1 MGNLAQSYL
10 AVGRHADALRLNE
23 ETLALRRST
32 LGPDHPNTLWSMN
45 NLAETYFKMG
55 RYAEALQRG
64 KETLALRQVK
74 LGPDHRETLMSMQ
87 IVADSYA
94 QLGQGADA
102 IKHYE
107 LLLSQWEKKLGADH
121 REIADRCIRLA
132 WCLAFSPDDAQTHD
146 PRRAVALAERGVK
159 LAPEEG
165 GYWRTLGVAHYRA
178 GDWQAAVTAL
188 DKAISLDKGEDDWLC
203 LNWTFLAMAH
213 WQMGDKDEARK
224 YYDQATKW
232 IEKRNTGDIVL
243 RHFQDEAAELL
254 GIKDG
259 IRK

>member
-1 MGNLAQSYL
+1 LF
-10 AVGRHADALRLNE
+10 
-23 ETLALRRST
+23 
-32 LGPDHPNTLWSMN
+32 

-55 RYAEALQRG
+55 RYTEALKFG
-64 KETLALRQVK
+64 KEALALRQAK
-74 LGPDHRETLMSMQ
+74 LGPDHRETLWSMQ

-94 QLGQGADA
+94 QLGRGAEA

-121 REIADRCIRLA
+121 RENADRSIRLA

-159 LAPEEG
+159 LAPEVG

-178 GDWQAAVTAL
+178 GDWKAAVAAL
-188 DKAISLDKGEDDWLC
+188 DKSISLGEDEDDWWC

-232 IEKRNTGDIVL
+232 MEERNSGDIVL
-243 RHFQDEAAELL
+243 RHFQDEAEELL
-254 GIKDG
+254 KKHD
-259 IRK
+259 